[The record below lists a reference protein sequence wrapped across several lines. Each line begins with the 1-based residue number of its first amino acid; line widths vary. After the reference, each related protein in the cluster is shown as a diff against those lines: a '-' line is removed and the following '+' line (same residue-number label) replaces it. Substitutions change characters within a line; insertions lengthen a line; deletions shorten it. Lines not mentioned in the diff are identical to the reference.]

1 MKLNLNNQ
9 QMRQQLLNFNQL
21 FQDSLMVINST
32 RMKLND
38 PKLKDKKSAVASDLA
53 SDPSRLKSD
62 TQTKFTRKQSQKIS
76 VEVISQ
82 QEDGQY
88 QK

>member
-38 PKLKDKKSAVASDLA
+38 PKLKDKKSALASDLA

-62 TQTKFTRKQSQKIS
+62 TQIKFARKQSQKIS
-76 VEVISQ
+76 VEMISQ
-82 QEDGQY
+82 QENSQY
-88 QK
+88 